1 MKQRAKLANA
11 SCIGF
16 DIMPAEI
23 AVAITADC
31 FEPHTSLLL
40 MIMNAIRAFNI
51 KGAVL
56 FGYIGDTIR
65 LCWP

>member
-1 MKQRAKLANA
+1 
-11 SCIGF
+11 
-16 DIMPAEI
+16 MPAEI

-40 MIMNAIRAFNI
+40 MIMNTIRAFNI

>member
-1 MKQRAKLANA
+1 MKQCAKFANT

-16 DIMPAEI
+16 DIMLAKI

-40 MIMNAIRAFNI
+40 MIMNTIRAFNI

-56 FGYIGDTIR
+56 FGYIGNTISLCR
-65 LCWP
+65 L